1 MSPGRPKVSVRM
13 EYADRDKLKAV
24 AKAQHIT
31 VSELLRTII
40 DNYLKSK

>member
-1 MSPGRPKVSVRM
+1 MGPGRPKISVRM
-13 EYADRDKLKAV
+13 EEADRAKLKAV

-40 DNYLKSK
+40 DKYLRDK